1 MGDFIFSLE
10 AFWGYTLANPKYVE
24 DIFSFISFTVLG
36 TDSVLHQRSCSDML
50 KAYAPTQMLLDE
62 KEMVTSILLS
72 CQTNVMVDAIF
83 LESWVEAEAYGLI
96 PKQLQQ

>member
-1 MGDFIFSLE
+1 
-10 AFWGYTLANPKYVE
+10 
-24 DIFSFISFTVLG
+24 
-36 TDSVLHQRSCSDML
+36 ML

-83 LESWVEAEAYGLI
+83 LES
-96 PKQLQQ
+96 